1 MNRIPLRFLAV
12 NSLAMLLIAA
22 PAVAAAADKE
32 VAHSFQVTI
41 VGQLDMEVQ
50 GQKQKVDGDT
60 ELRYTWRRSGQER
73 TLSFDAMA
81 LKLQVDG
88 KEQMNTSM
96 SRAKVVN
103 IRQGEKSEV
112 LFENAPEQAKK
123 ILQDSFGAP
132 VCKLQ
137 VDESGKEVKREVVAG
152 PGAQS
157 LIVDPGMI
165 ANAVLFHPPF
175 PVGKDEWEA
184 DTEVTMGK
192 SGYAK
197 GKLTYTKV
205 AGGNK
210 RQTVKVSGTLTN
222 DSSKQPGTQQGV
234 SGARYIVRGEQ
245 TYDPAQQ
252 EWVSGELT
260 MDVSFQM
267 TSDDKP
273 IGSAKGQMT
282 LSFEEL
288 AAKEKE

>member
-1 MNRIPLRFLAV
+1 MNRIAPRFLAV
-12 NSLAMLLIAA
+12 SSLATFLIAA
-22 PAVAAAADKE
+22 SAVAAAADKE

-41 VGQLDMEVQ
+41 VGQLDMESQ
-50 GQKQKVDGDT
+50 GQRQKVDGDT

-96 SRAKVVN
+96 SRAKVVT

-112 LFENAPEQAKK
+112 LFENAPEQVKK
-123 ILQDSFGAP
+123 ILQDSFDAP

-157 LIVDPGMI
+157 FIVDPGMI

-175 PVGKDEWEA
+175 LVGKDEWEA

-192 SGYAK
+192 SGYAR

-205 AGGNK
+205 ASGNQG
-210 RQTVKVSGTLTN
+210 QTVRVSGTLTN
-222 DSSKQPGTQQGV
+222 DSFKQPGTQQGV
-234 SGARYIVRGEQ
+234 SGARYLVRGEQ
-245 TYDPAQQ
+245 TYDPAQK
-252 EWVSGELT
+252 EWASGKLT
-260 MDVSFQM
+260 IDVSFQM
-267 TSDDKP
+267 TADDKP

-282 LSFEEL
+282 LSF
-288 AAKEKE
+288 AKLPSNE